1 MKTRDRLEK
10 LHKLASLRETQA
22 KNRQKKF
29 FDQRSK
35 VRELEIGQRV
45 LILLPTSTNKLL
57 AEWKGP
63 YTVLE
68 KVSPVD
74 YKIQM
79 NRKSSKVFHINMLKA
94 YFEREESTGTQ
105 EREEAVQCLDF
116 CETQLV
122 QFYHDLVSNLD
133 AAQNSDQKQTDV
145 IIMDFAKAFDKV
157 PHRRLLYKLEYYGIR
172 GSTHKWISSWLSERS
187 QKVVLDGQA
196 SDPVPV
202 LSGVPQGSVLGP
214 VLFLI
219 FINDLPE
226 NIRSSVRLFAD
237 DCVLYRNIKS
247 PIDCQILQDD
257 LNSLAQWETDWQMK
271 FNVAK
276 CHSMRVTR
284 HLPENQIQF
293 EYSLHQQRL
302 EQVQSAKYLGITI
315 TDNLD
320 WGQHVTEISC
330 KATKTMG
337 FLRRNLALA
346 PRHTKE
352 VAYKTLVRPQLEY
365 AAPIWHPYHDT
376 QIAQVEKVQRTAA
389 RWTCR
394 RWRNT
399 SSVGNML
406 DELEW
411 PSLEAR
417 REQSSLTF
425 FYKIHSGTVSLDKD
439 KYLTPAPN
447 IRSTRAT
454 REFQYTRYLA
464 YSDALKNSFFPR
476 TIPVWNSLPSSVVS
490 SKTPEEFKAL
500 I

>member
-1 MKTRDRLEK
+1 MIRQTYVINNSSRPSLAYLILKSHVKALTHSPPWVKITVDPKGVLKLLNGLNIHKAPGPDGLSARVLKECSSEIAPILTLIYNESLAQGTVPDDWRQANVAPVFKKGEKYNAANYRPVLLTSICCKTLEHIIVININK
-10 LHKLASLRETQA
+10 HLAFESILADCQQGFRS
-22 KNRQKKF
+22 
-29 FDQRSK
+29 QRS
-35 VRELEIGQRV
+35 
-45 LILLPTSTNKLL
+45 
-57 AEWKGP
+57 
-63 YTVLE
+63 
-68 KVSPVD
+68 
-74 YKIQM
+74 
-79 NRKSSKVFHINMLKA
+79 
-94 YFEREESTGTQ
+94 
-105 EREEAVQCLDF
+105 

-133 AAQNSDQKQTDV
+133 HALNSDQKQTDV
-145 IIMDFAKAFDKV
+145 IIMDFANAFDKV
-157 PHRRLLYKLEYYGIR
+157 PHRRLLYNLEYYGIR

-226 NIRSSVRLFAD
+226 NISSSVLLFAD

-247 PIDCQILQDD
+247 PIDCQIRQDD
-257 LNSLAQWETDWQMK
+257 LNSLTQWETDWQMK

-284 HLPENQIQF
+284 HLPDHQIQF

-315 TDNLD
+315 RDNLD
-320 WGQHVTEISC
+320 GGQHVSEISC

-352 VAYKTLVRPQLEY
+352 VAYKTLVRPQLES

-376 QIAQVEKVQRTAA
+376 QIVILVF
-389 RWTCR
+389 
-394 RWRNT
+394 
-399 SSVGNML
+399 L
-406 DELEW
+406 DFLY
-411 PSLEAR
+411 P
-417 REQSSLTF
+417 
-425 FYKIHSGTVSLDKD
+425 I
-439 KYLTPAPN
+439 
-447 IRSTRAT
+447 
-454 REFQYTRYLA
+454 
-464 YSDALKNSFFPR
+464 
-476 TIPVWNSLPSSVVS
+476 
-490 SKTPEEFKAL
+490 
-500 I
+500 